1 MIDNKVIKP
10 EGMNFFPFAYRTPKT
25 SVSNPRRI
33 DAKGYIGITFVA
45 HKASGSA
52 KAAEVISEILL
63 PAFRKPIN
71 PPPKSRTMY
80 IHRTITDEV
89 GAIMA
94 KHPSI
99 RAHIQAQNFA
109 GRAFHRH
116 LHGAAADFAISGES
130 LRGLAGVNEH
140 FKFLTAK
147 WALNE
152 FRFLHKTYGVPGTEY
167 AEDRRVVDNF
177 VPGWLTVK
185 SLAQSVPC
193 YGLSDAYEI

>member
-1 MIDNKVIKP
+1 MIDSNVIKP
-10 EGMNFFPFAYRTPKT
+10 EGMNFFPLAYRIPKT
-25 SVSNPRRI
+25 NVSNPRRMG
-33 DAKGYIGITFVA
+33 AVGNGGITFVA

-71 PPPKSRTMY
+71 PPLKSRTMY
-80 IHRTITDEV
+80 THRTIKHEV

-99 RAHIQAQNFA
+99 RANIQAQNFA
-109 GRAFHRH
+109 RCAFHGH
-116 LHGAAADFAISGES
+116 LHGPAADFAIGGET
-130 LRGLAGVNEH
+130 LRGLAGINEH

-152 FRFLHKTYGVPGTEY
+152 FRFLHKTCG
-167 AEDRRVVDNF
+167 AS
-177 VPGWLTVK
+177 LTVSIRVG
-185 SLAQSVPC
+185 SLSSRWHNRC
-193 YGLSDAYEI
+193 LL